1 MIAINS
7 IVGITTVLAVIALIG
22 VVGIAIHVE
31 KVLNRCKLLVDFAFF
46 MAERNDEKRTLRRL
60 DVEASVND

>member
-7 IVGITTVLAVIALIG
+7 VVGITSVLAVMALIG

-31 KVLNRCKLLVDFAFF
+31 KVLKLCKLFVDFAFF
-46 MAERNDEKRTLRRL
+46 MAERNDEQRTLRGL
-60 DVEASVND
+60 DEDASVND